1 MKTRHRKFVYNTQ
14 TKTYRNLL
22 KINIHTRN
30 IQILMTE
37 IFKCL
42 NKISPSFAWDY
53 YVQKSNH
60 RSLGREHSLKLNK
73 CKTKTYGLS
82 TAVFK
87 GAVIWNNLPNLF
99 KEAKSLT
106 ELKTL
111 ICEWAQFSCTC
122 CICSFLSY
130 FIHFFLILSYL
141 FRPWDLR
148 PWEVG
153 IFQKYWTF

>member
-1 MKTRHRKFVYNTQ
+1 
-14 TKTYRNLL
+14 
-22 KINIHTRN
+22 
-30 IQILMTE
+30 MTE

-60 RSLGREHSLKLNK
+60 RSLRREYSLKLNK
-73 CKTKTYGLS
+73 CKTKMYAFN

-87 GAVIWNNLPNLF
+87 GDVIWNNLPNHF

-111 ICEWAQFSCTC
+111 
-122 CICSFLSY
+122 
-130 FIHFFLILSYL
+130 
-141 FRPWDLR
+141 FR
-148 PWEVG
+148 E
-153 IFQKYWTF
+153 